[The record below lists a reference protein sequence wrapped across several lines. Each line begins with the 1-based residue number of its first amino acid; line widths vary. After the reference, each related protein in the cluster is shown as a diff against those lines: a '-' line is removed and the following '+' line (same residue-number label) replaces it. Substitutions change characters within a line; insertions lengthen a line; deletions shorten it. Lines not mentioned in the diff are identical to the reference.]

1 MAKRKP
7 QKGGR
12 YPAGYRASTLINI
25 GGDTVETEFIELAA
39 EMIVRL
45 IGNVGFPIVCVC
57 VMFWQTYV
65 DKQSRA
71 EERGEWLQAIKD
83 MTAVLN
89 EMKGKLGGDGQ

>member
-1 MAKRKP
+1 MDA
-7 QKGGR
+7 
-12 YPAGYRASTLINI
+12 
-25 GGDTVETEFIELAA
+25 EFIEMAA

-45 IGNVGFPIVCVC
+45 VGNVGFPIVCVC

-89 EMKGKLGGDGQ
+89 EMKGKLGGGDQ